1 MKLDVN
7 SLVYHKQTL
16 RDIVA
21 DVSLKDG
28 VYNVNALSGNPDAK
42 FRLDGTGTLAPD
54 LYTFDITAWLDN
66 IDLMLLD

>member
-42 FRLDGTGTLAPD
+42 FRLDGTGTLA
-54 LYTFDITAWLDN
+54 LTFTLSTSLHGSTILTF
-66 IDLMLLD
+66 MLLD